1 MLLILTGCAAT
12 EPTEPPTEAPT
23 EPAPQPHT
31 VAPMEQDFE
40 PEWTIIDRTMA
51 LTDDSAVYA
60 EGSDFSAVALV
71 GDEASAEL
79 RFRFTDE
86 TAAMLRAQT
95 GDTAYSL
102 TMDGESIGG
111 AQLND
116 ECTEA
121 TLTGDFTYTQLCRLA
136 NRIRG
141 FE

>member
-1 MLLILTGCAAT
+1 MLITFTACAAA

-31 VAPMEQDFE
+31 VAPQGQDAAV
-40 PEWTIIDRTMA
+40 EWSSIDRTLA

-60 EGSDFSAVALV
+60 EGSDFAAFALV

-86 TAAMLRAQT
+86 AAAMLRAQES
-95 GDTAYSL
+95 GAAYSL
-102 TMDGESIGG
+102 TMDEEPIGG
-111 AQLND
+111 AQLSD
-116 ECTEA
+116 DCAEA
-121 TLTGDFTYTQLCRLA
+121 TLTGDFTYTELCELA